1 VRWRLGRRSANIED
15 RRGMSTPIGMGMP
28 RRMGMPGGFR
38 IPGGRAGRA
47 GGVGGIGI
55 IVLAL
60 IAIFLGVD
68 PSFLFQGGTLPD
80 PSYQES
86 QTPPSPAEEELKEFM
101 SVVLA
106 DTEDTWHGLFEQL
119 ERTYQEPTVV
129 LFSGAVSSACGFAD
143 AAVGPFYCPGDG
155 KVYLDLSFFEELD
168 ERFGAPGDFAQAYV
182 LAHEVGHHVQTL
194 LGISDQVRQ
203 VRATLSAADGNALSV
218 RQELQADCFA
228 GIWAHHADRMRQVLE
243 PGDIEEGLGAASAIG
258 DDRLQR
264 QAQGY
269 VVPESF
275 THGSSEQRMRWFETG
290 YSEGVL
296 GACDTFS
303 ADQL

>member
-1 VRWRLGRRSANIED
+1 
-15 RRGMSTPIGMGMP
+15 M
-28 RRMGMPGGFR
+28 
-38 IPGGRAGRA
+38 PGGRAGRA
-47 GGVGGIGI
+47 GGMGGIGL
-55 IVLAL
+55 IVIAL

-68 PSFLFQGGTLPD
+68 PSFLFQGGPIPD
-80 PSYQES
+80 PSYQERQS
-86 QTPPSPAEEELKEFM
+86 PPSPAEEELKEFM

-143 AAVGPFYCPGDG
+143 AAVGPFYCPGDR
-155 KVYLDLSFFEELD
+155 KVYLDLSFFEELG

-203 VRATLSAADGNALSV
+203 VRATLSAADANALSV

-228 GIWAHHADRMRQVLE
+228 GIWAHHADQMRQVLE
-243 PGDIEEGLGAASAIG
+243 PGDIEEGLRAASAIG

-290 YSEGVL
+290 YSEGVP

-303 ADQL
+303 VDRL

>member
-1 VRWRLGRRSANIED
+1 MRWRLGRRSANIED
-15 RRGMSTPIGMGMP
+15 RRGMSTPVGMGMP
-28 RRMGMPGGFR
+28 RGMGMPGGFR

-47 GGVGGIGI
+47 GGMGGIGL
-55 IVLAL
+55 IVIAL

-80 PSYQES
+80 PSYQERQS
-86 QTPPSPAEEELKEFM
+86 APSPAEEELKEFM

-129 LFSGAVSSACGFAD
+129 LFSGAVNSACGSAN
-143 AAVGPFYCPGDG
+143 AAVGPFYCPGDR
-155 KVYLDLSFFEELD
+155 KVYLDLSFFEELG
-168 ERFGAPGDFAQAYV
+168 ERFDAPGDFAQAYV

-203 VRATLSAADGNALSV
+203 VRATLSEADANALSV

-228 GIWAHHADRMRQVLE
+228 GVWAHHADRMRQVLE
-243 PGDIEEGLGAASAIG
+243 PGDIEEGLKAASAVG

-290 YSEGVL
+290 YREGVL